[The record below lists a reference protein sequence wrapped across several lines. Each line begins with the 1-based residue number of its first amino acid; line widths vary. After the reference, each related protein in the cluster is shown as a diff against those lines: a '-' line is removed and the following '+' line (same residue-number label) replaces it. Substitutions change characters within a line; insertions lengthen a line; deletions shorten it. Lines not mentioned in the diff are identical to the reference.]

1 MKMAQ
6 AAIDVPN
13 MTEYSSILTLFEIIF
28 STKNRSVLFMSQKV
42 PASFFR
48 RHIQPRYPHPKKN
61 KFNQNIV
68 LFICLFFM
76 LRYSIDKP

>member
-13 MTEYSSILTLFEIIF
+13 MTEHSSILTLFEIIF

-48 RHIQPRYPHPKKN
+48 RHIQP
-61 KFNQNIV
+61 
-68 LFICLFFM
+68 LFFT
-76 LRYSIDKP
+76 RI